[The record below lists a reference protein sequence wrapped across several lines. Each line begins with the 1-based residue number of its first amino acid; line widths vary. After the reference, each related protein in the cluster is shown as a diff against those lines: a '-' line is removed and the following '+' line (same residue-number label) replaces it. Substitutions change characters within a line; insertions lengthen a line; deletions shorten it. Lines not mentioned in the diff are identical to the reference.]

1 MFALEGIL
9 ACGKTDR
16 KKSKFF
22 QIIIS
27 KSTRKLFKAVVI
39 ITNPAQ
45 NTSAGLDNKS
55 NFQLKIGLVVH
66 PLPGGI
72 MMSHHGSYSLQIQ

>member
-1 MFALEGIL
+1 MKSRHVSVAVRIEWDSPSAMFALEGIL

-45 NTSAGLDNKS
+45 NTNAGLDNKS
-55 NFQLKIGLVVH
+55 NF
-66 PLPGGI
+66 
-72 MMSHHGSYSLQIQ
+72 

>member
-27 KSTRKLFKAVVI
+27 KSKRKSFKAVVI

-45 NTSAGLDNKS
+45 NTSVGLDNKS
-55 NFQLKIGLVVH
+55 SF
-66 PLPGGI
+66 
-72 MMSHHGSYSLQIQ
+72 